1 MIRPYRGKLPEIAHS
16 AYVDSSAQVIGDVVV
31 GERSS
36 IWPGVVVRGDVHYIR
51 IGNETNV
58 QDNSVLHCDVPDFPL
73 LIGNRVTVGHLAML
87 HGCTI
92 EDNALIGIGAI
103 VLNGA
108 RVGEGSVVA
117 AGAVVAE
124 GMQIPP
130 HTMVMGVPGKVR
142 REITAEERER
152 FSTNADHYV
161 EACRIYLNDRIND

>member
-1 MIRPYRGKLPEIAHS
+1 MIRPYRGKLPEIAAS
-16 AYVDSSAQVIGDVVV
+16 AYVDPSAQVIGDVVI

-51 IGNETNV
+51 IGYETNI
-58 QDNSVLHCDVPDFPL
+58 QDNSVLHCDAPDFPL
-73 LIGNRVTVGHLAML
+73 EIGNRVTVGHLAML

-92 EDNALIGIGAI
+92 EDNTLIGIGAV

-108 RVGEGSVVA
+108 RVGAGSVVA

-130 HTMVMGVPGKVR
+130 NTMVMGVPAKAR
-142 REITAEERER
+142 REITAEEQQR
-152 FSTNADHYV
+152 FSTNVDHYV
-161 EACRIYLNDRIND
+161 EACFIYRTND